1 MAKKDYYDILGITR
15 NAEDREI
22 KRAYKRLAMKFHPDR
37 NPGNKNAENKFKE
50 IKEAYEILSD
60 TKKRASYDQ
69 YGHSAFEQENISS
82 TTDFSDIFGDV
93 FGDIFGGNS
102 RSKKRSRKGSDLK
115 YIIEISL
122 EEAIK
127 GITKNIKIP
136 VLKNCNYC
144 NGTGAQGALQKCHTC
159 NGHGQIQM
167 SQGFFTVQ
175 QTCPRCHGQ
184 GNFIKNSCFYCK
196 GKGKLEIYKNLS
208 VKIPSGIDNGDR
220 IRLNGEG
227 ESGDNGA
234 QSGDLYIEIKIKKH
248 FLFIR
253 DGNNLYCELPINFI
267 TAILGGVINIPTFNG
282 YVRLKIPEG
291 TQTGKIFRIRNKGI
305 KSIRR
310 NSNFGD
316 LLCKII
322 VETPINLNNEQKNIL
337 SKLDKSFQNISNYK
351 NNPKIGKFLN
361 SIKDFFHNIKN

>member
-22 KRAYKRLAMKFHPDR
+22 KRAYKRLAIKFHPDR

-50 IKEAYEILSD
+50 IKQAYEILSD
-60 TKKRASYDQ
+60 SKKRSAYDQ
-69 YGHSAFEQENISS
+69 YGHSAFEQENISN

-102 RSKKRSRKGSDLK
+102 HTKQRSRKGSDLK
-115 YIIEISL
+115 YLIEISL

-136 VLKNCNYC
+136 ILKNCSYC
-144 NGTGAQGALQKCHTC
+144 HGTGAQGALQKCHTC
-159 NGHGQIQM
+159 NGQGQIHM

-184 GNFIKNSCFYCK
+184 GNFIKNPCFYCK
-196 GKGKLEIYKNLS
+196 GKGKLEIYKTLAI
-208 VKIPSGIDNGDR
+208 KIPSGINNGDR
-220 IRLNGEG
+220 IRLSGEG
-227 ESGDNGA
+227 ESGENGA
-234 QSGDLYIEIKIKKH
+234 QSGDLYIEIKIQKH
-248 FLFIR
+248 SLFIR
-253 DGNNLYCELPINFI
+253 EGNNLYCELPINFI
-267 TAILGGVINIPTFNG
+267 IATLGGNIKIPTLNG
-282 YVRLKIPEG
+282 YVKLKIPEG
-291 TQTGKIFRIRNKGI
+291 TQTGKMLRIRNKGI
-305 KSIRR
+305 KSIRK
-310 NSNFGD
+310 NGNFGD

-337 SKLDKSFQNISNYK
+337 YQLDKSFNSVSNYR
-351 NNPKIGKFLN
+351 NNPKIEKFLN
-361 SIKDFFHNIKN
+361 NIKRFFYNIKN